1 MKTAAQLIDALEH
14 IDEEYN
20 LHYEEGLM
28 TPDSGYFWEKH
39 EQEQDWIS
47 EAVLFLMQEAK

>member
-20 LHYEEGLM
+20 AYDEEGLM
-28 TPDSGYFWEKH
+28 TPDSAYFWGKY
-39 EQEQDWIS
+39 EQEQDWIT
-47 EAVLFLMQEAK
+47 EVIDFLKEIK